1 MEKIDVFA
9 HVLLPN
15 FYKRMLMLD
24 DKLPDKMPFIQN
36 PVLTDVEMR
45 RKQQPVGVR
54 QVISYVNTNPEDYMA
69 GKMAALL
76 VEKANEELL
85 ETVTANPDLFAGAV
99 AMLAL
104 NNIDKSIEILENFV
118 AANQQVLG
126 IQLFTRHLGQSV
138 ADDTFKPIFAKCA
151 ELDIPIWLHPVFDE
165 RKPDNNII
173 FSWEYELTQAMLQIV
188 QAKYFQEFPDL
199 KIIVHHAGA
208 MVPYFAGRIER
219 ILPADLAQNFKKFYV
234 DTAILGN
241 SKALELCLDYFGV
254 DHVFFGTD
262 APLGI
267 LPVGAS
273 KEIIQAINDMA
284 VPQANKDLI
293 FSGNFDRLL
302 RKDK

>member
-9 HVLLPN
+9 HVLLPD

-76 VEKANEELL
+76 VKKANEELL

-267 LPVGAS
+267 LPAGAS

-284 VPQANKDLI
+284 VPQADKDLI

>member
-219 ILPADLAQNFKKFYV
+219 ILPADLAQDFKKFYV

-267 LPVGAS
+267 LPAGS
-273 KEIIQAINDMA
+273 Q
-284 VPQANKDLI
+284 
-293 FSGNFDRLL
+293 
-302 RKDK
+302 

>member
-219 ILPADLAQNFKKFYV
+219 ILPADLAQDFKKFYV

-267 LPVGAS
+267 LPAGAS

-284 VPQANKDLI
+284 VPQADKDLI

>member
-9 HVLLPN
+9 HVLLPD

-45 RKQQPVGVR
+45 RKQQPVDVR

-219 ILPADLAQNFKKFYV
+219 ILPADLAQDFKKFYV

-267 LPVGAS
+267 LPAGAS

-284 VPQANKDLI
+284 VPQADKDLI

>member
-45 RKQQPVGVR
+45 RKQKPVGVR

-267 LPVGAS
+267 LPAGAS

-284 VPQANKDLI
+284 VPQADKDLI

>member
-9 HVLLPN
+9 HVLLPD

-219 ILPADLAQNFKKFYV
+219 ILPADLAQDFKKFYV

-267 LPVGAS
+267 LPAGAS

-284 VPQANKDLI
+284 VPQADKDLI